1 MTLMFEA
8 CRLSLDFLGSPGS
21 QQQLM
26 WRMRLGRLCHAGQCV
41 FRGDICLEERRL
53 HEALEDEVSA
63 SWQRKKKRGPRSA
76 GARGGAA
83 VAGSPAGH
91 APFVGGGLRLRHR

>member
-26 WRMRLGRLCHAGQCV
+26 WRVRLGRLCHAGQCV

-53 HEALEDEVSA
+53 HEALEDEVFA
-63 SWQRKKKRGPRSA
+63 ALELQQEQRQQDRQQGMLLFSELD
-76 GARGGAA
+76 
-83 VAGSPAGH
+83 SD
-91 APFVGGGLRLRHR
+91 